1 MLLSV
6 LSLPHLDPRVAR
18 DVPADHLNK
27 LERIAKITEKRYAK
41 EPNLGKI
48 VFQLEAPRSRK
59 DSRARIYL
67 TDLEGAVLT
76 SKRHSDYK
84 LKAIRN
90 FVTSIDNTEMPKQK
104 LYGHYMVA
112 GPVPITLAGEEL
124 LMYAGVKWNQPPPVS
139 YTHLTLPTTMLV

>member
-1 MLLSV
+1 MRIPKITSLYGRIFAIFWFTMLLVLLSV

-59 DSRARIYL
+59 DSRSRIYL

-90 FVTSIDNTEMPKQK
+90 FVTSIDNPEVPKQK

-112 GPVPITLAGEEL
+112 GPVPITLAGEE
-124 LMYAGVKWNQPPPVS
+124 
-139 YTHLTLPTTMLV
+139 

>member
-1 MLLSV
+1 MRIPKITSLYGRIFAIFWFTMLLVLLSV

-27 LERIAKITEKRYAK
+27 LERIAKFTEKRYAK

-90 FVTSIDNTEMPKQK
+90 FAK
-104 LYGHYMVA
+104 LYRRKNWSHIQCIQFA
-112 GPVPITLAGEEL
+112 C
-124 LMYAGVKWNQPPPVS
+124 
-139 YTHLTLPTTMLV
+139 